1 MKKMFFALAALV
13 LAFTGCSQEDEAIQ
27 ANEKKAFKVVVN
39 MDKPGFGEDTRAAR
53 QGWEEGD
60 EVVVTLADLFT
71 AYVKLTYQEDETW
84 KNQIFTWQESDEGDY
99 SYVELTEEQ
108 SASFI
113 AEIES
118 FASTGSVKAVYFSS
132 GVLDEYSYYYPGVDA
147 ATRAPISGA
156 PSPKLHLT
164 TNASSDDAYLEGEC
178 VMTCENGTYSV
189 SDGELTLNITMVP
202 QVAQFTIRGLSAG
215 SYATSRAAAPPPG
228 ATTENVFVWYK
239 GTFTAYSGGGI
250 TADGIEL
257 NAADPYAYNYA
268 WLHENE
274 DGVSFYASPWQE
286 IPDVFAEDF
295 DALGIFSFQVK
306 KGDKIYTREFTGK
319 TDLKDGDAVIM
330 DGPFTQKD
338 DGQPTD
344 GAKKWE
350 TE

>member
-39 MDKPGFGEDTRAAR
+39 MDKPGFGEDTRAPR

-60 EVVVTLADLFT
+60 EVVVTLADQLT

-84 KNQIFTWQESDEGDY
+84 KNQIFVWQEPDGEEG

-118 FASTGSVKAVYFSS
+118 VASTGSVKAVYFSS

-147 ATRAPISGA
+147 ATRAPIAGA

-164 TNASSDDAYLEGEC
+164 TNASYDDAYPEGEC

-202 QVAQFTIRGLSAG
+202 QVAQFTIRDLSAG

-228 ATTENVFVWYK
+228 ATTETVSVKYK
-239 GTFTAYSGGGI
+239 GTFTAYGGGGI

-257 NAADPYAYNYA
+257 NAADPSEYNYA

-274 DGVSFYASPWQE
+274 DGVSFYASPWEE
-286 IPDVFAEDF
+286 IPDPFAGDF
-295 DALGIFSFQVK
+295 TSVGSFSFQVK
-306 KGDKIYTREFTGK
+306 KGDDTYSREFTEK
-319 TDLKDGDAVIM
+319 TDLKNGDAVIM
-330 DGPFTQKD
+330 DGPFTKKD
-338 DGQPTD
+338 GVATA
-344 GAKKWE
+344 GAQAWE

>member
-1 MKKMFFALAALV
+1 MFFALAALV

-53 QGWEEGD
+53 QGWEEDD
-60 EVVVTLADLFT
+60 EVVVTLAGQLT

-84 KNQIFTWQESDEGDY
+84 KNQIFVWQEPDGEEG

-118 FASTGSVKAVYFSS
+118 GASTGSVKAVYFSS

-147 ATRAPISGA
+147 ATRAPIAGA

-164 TNASSDDAYLEGEC
+164 TNASYDDAYPEGEC

-189 SDGELTLNITMVP
+189 SDGELTLNILMIP
-202 QVAQFTIRGLSAG
+202 QVAQFTIRDLSAG
-215 SYATSRAAAPPPG
+215 LYATSRAAAPPPG
-228 ATTENVFVWYK
+228 ATTETVSVKYK
-239 GTFTAYSGGGI
+239 GTFTAYGGGGI
-250 TADGIEL
+250 TADRIEL
-257 NAADPYAYNYA
+257 EAADPREYNYA

-274 DGVSFYASPWQE
+274 DGVSFYASPWEE
-286 IPDVFAEDF
+286 IPDPFAGDF
-295 DALGIFSFQVK
+295 TSVGSFSFQIK
-306 KGDKIYTREFTGK
+306 KGDDTYTREFTEK
-319 TDLKDGDAVIM
+319 TDLKNGDAVIM

>member
-39 MDKPGFGEDTRAAR
+39 MDKPGFGEDTRAVR

-60 EVVVTLADLFT
+60 EVVVTLADQLT

-84 KNQIFTWQESDEGDY
+84 KNQIFVWQEPDGEEG
-99 SYVELTEEQ
+99 SYVELTEEL

-118 FASTGSVKAVYFSS
+118 AASTGSVKAVYFSS
-132 GVLDEYSYYYPGVDA
+132 GVLDEDSYYYPGVDA
-147 ATRAPISGA
+147 ATRKSIGGA

-164 TNASSDDAYLEGEC
+164 TNASYDDAYPEGEC

-189 SDGELTLNITMVP
+189 SDVELTLNITMVP
-202 QVAQFTIRGLSAG
+202 QVAQFTIRDLSAG
-215 SYATSRAAAPPPG
+215 FYATSRAAAPPPG
-228 ATTENVFVWYK
+228 AITETVSVKYK
-239 GTFTAYSGGGI
+239 GTFTAYAGGGI

-257 NAADPYAYNYA
+257 NGADPREYNYA

-274 DGVSFYASPWQE
+274 DGVSFYASPWEE
-286 IPDVFAEDF
+286 IPDVFEDEF

-306 KGDKIYTREFTGK
+306 KGDDTYTREFTGK
-319 TDLKDGDAVIM
+319 TALKNGDAVIM
-330 DGPFTQKD
+330 DGPT
-338 DGQPTD
+338 TS
-344 GAKKWE
+344 GAEDKWE